1 MGCTGAPPAP
11 AVVSAPPVVA
21 FLPVCTGMFLRSM
34 WLVLGTVALLVLV
47 DLLCRVRASSSG
59 CVLFVLTVRVQR
71 DCMSGVSQCTGLDE
85 PLYCC
90 W

>member
-34 WLVLGTVALLVLV
+34 WLVLGLGHTTAKML
-47 DLLCRVRASSSG
+47 RQRQNHE
-59 CVLFVLTVRVQR
+59 LFH
-71 DCMSGVSQCTGLDE
+71 GN
-85 PLYCC
+85 
-90 W
+90 